1 MFKNFKNIFFTEH
14 LRWLLLRTGIHGN
27 TNFLREVR
35 FYRVVGMIHGGAYFR
50 GLRFEKLK
58 YQARFKVI
66 EAFTIKQPHPQS
78 NFNKYSKKMHW

>member
-1 MFKNFKNIFFTEH
+1 M
-14 LRWLLLRTGIHGN
+14 RTGIHGN

-66 EAFTIKQPHPQS
+66 EAFTIK
-78 NFNKYSKKMHW
+78 